1 MRAPEIEGAVVDLEK
16 QIRGTHPEV
25 SAVFVKPQSVQ
36 FAKGSHGETLMSP
49 DTVLRE
55 DVLTGG

>member
-1 MRAPEIEGAVVDLEK
+1 
-16 QIRGTHPEV
+16 V

-36 FAKGSHGETLMSP
+36 FAKGSQSETLMSP